1 MSDLTNEQIEKYRK
15 IVKNAPENA
24 ESYDLCWER
33 YILDYDYD
41 YSGEDLDMLKA
52 IIAQHDR
59 IAELERE
66 RDKRDIEQQIK
77 GIGDAIAYAPS
88 KSKYRLPLVETTDL
102 YDYQEQLKQKG

>member
-66 RDKRDIEQQIK
+66 REQRDLEQQIK
-77 GIGDAIAYAPS
+77 VLKGFAEHYECEAVKRGAARYI
-88 KSKYRLPLVETTDL
+88 
-102 YDYQEQLKQKG
+102 EQLRKGAGDG